1 MLCNAFALNNVKSNG
16 IDDIDHVDVMPMP
29 MPLPMKIDESKMR
42 AE

>member
-29 MPLPMKIDESKMR
+29 LPMKIDESKMR